1 MEAQPP
7 YGAAPLHQSEI
18 CRRMTPTK
26 LGGHTHEE
34 SSCKGLNTLVKQPST
49 CTATVLVEHE
59 EGHHG
64 RDGHEPVPRFTALVG
79 R

>member
-1 MEAQPP
+1 MNRDSQA
-7 YGAAPLHQSEI
+7 
-18 CRRMTPTK
+18 
-26 LGGHTHEE
+26 HEE

-59 EGHHG
+59 EGHHD
-64 RDGHEPVPRFTALVG
+64 RDEHQPVPRFTALVW